1 LAGDA
6 AVNVEILRRL
16 VEDDKALILRRRGP
30 HLELLLGNVVLL
42 SSAALETEL
51 AFGRLAGAA
60 LERMPA
66 GARPRVIVGGLGF
79 GATLRGVL
87 ETAPPAAEVV
97 VVEKLGAVADVARAE
112 AAHLV
117 AGALDD
123 PRVVLRVADVADVI
137 AETDAGAAAAI
148 LLDVDNGPDWASFR
162 TNARLYAEPSLVRAR
177 QSLAPGGIF
186 AVWSGYPADGFIR
199 VLRRAGFR
207 PMVEPLRER
216 GVVRARAYVGVVD
229 ARTPP
234 QDPPDRPPI
243 ASAAGG
249 QGADRAME
257 SGAPRGRHEV
267 ETQP

>member
-1 LAGDA
+1 MKI
-6 AVNVEILRRL
+6 EILRRL
-16 VEDDKALILRRRGP
+16 VEDDKALLLRRRGP

-60 LERMPA
+60 IERLPA
-66 GARPRVIVGGLGF
+66 GARARVIVGGLGF
-79 GATLRGVL
+79 GATLRGALQV
-87 ETAPPAAEVV
+87 APPAAEVV

-123 PRVVLRVADVADVI
+123 PRVVLRRADVADVI
-137 AETDAGAAAAI
+137 AETDAGAAAI

-177 QSLAPGGIF
+177 RALAPGGIF
-186 AVWSGYPADGFIR
+186 AVWSGYPADGFVR

-229 ARTPP
+229 APT
-234 QDPPDRPPI
+234 
-243 ASAAGG
+243 S
-249 QGADRAME
+249 
-257 SGAPRGRHEV
+257 
-267 ETQP
+267 